1 MTECIYDV
9 LEQLL
14 TEKHDG
20 VVVNAMVYDN
30 YGNIVSKDGK
40 VYAYDA
46 TWKDLLTSYDG
57 QSITYDAQGNPTSY
71 LGHTLT
77 WEKGRQLKNFDNSIC
92 TYNANSI
99 RTSKT
104 VNGVKHTYTLDGS
117 KILRE
122 TWGGNT
128 IIPMYDNKDAVCGI
142 IYNSEPY
149 YFFKN
154 LQGDVIAI
162 ADKQAKVVAKYSYD
176 AWGVCTITEDNSGC
190 SIATINPFR
199 YRSYYFDDET
209 SLYYLQSRYYN
220 PMVGRFVNAD
230 DSEVLCL
237 QNGTIVSNLMVYCS
251 NNPTWDC
258 DDARMFSFNDLFN
271 KIKGFLQKL
280 FNKFM
285 DNLKK
290 QIQITRKYIKISVGV
305 IKLVLDIAVSVV
317 VNKFLKWGIEKLV
330 GFVMKKYIQNS
341 TKSFIQFLGK
351 VLNFGATKWLIK
363 ALMMRALNLGYI
375 RSVSNYV
382 KDIAVDTVLSYSMIL
397 SRINSICS
405 ACSSISGFIAFILD
419 LADREW
425 DDYLTIKLA

>member
-1 MTECIYDV
+1 
-9 LEQLL
+9 
-14 TEKHDG
+14 
-20 VVVNAMVYDN
+20 
-30 YGNIVSKDGK
+30 
-40 VYAYDA
+40 
-46 TWKDLLTSYDG
+46 
-57 QSITYDAQGNPTSY
+57 
-71 LGHTLT
+71 
-77 WEKGRQLKNFDNSIC
+77 
-92 TYNANSI
+92 
-99 RTSKT
+99 
-104 VNGVKHTYTLDGS
+104 
-117 KILRE
+117 
-122 TWGGNT
+122 
-128 IIPMYDNKDAVCGI
+128 
-142 IYNSEPY
+142 
-149 YFFKN
+149 
-154 LQGDVIAI
+154 
-162 ADKQAKVVAKYSYD
+162 
-176 AWGVCTITEDNSGC
+176 
-190 SIATINPFR
+190 
-199 YRSYYFDDET
+199 
-209 SLYYLQSRYYN
+209 
-220 PMVGRFVNAD
+220 
-230 DSEVLCL
+230 
-237 QNGTIVSNLMVYCS
+237 
-251 NNPTWDC
+251 
-258 DDARMFSFNDLFN
+258 
-271 KIKGFLQKL
+271 
-280 FNKFM
+280 M

>member
-77 WEKGRQLKNFDNSIC
+77 WEKGRQLKNFDNTIY
-92 TYNANSI
+92 TYNANRI

-128 IIPMYDNKDAVCGI
+128 IIPMYDNEEHVCGI
-142 IYNSEPY
+142 IYNDEPY
-149 YFFKN
+149 YFFTN

-176 AWGVCTITEDNSGC
+176 AWGVCTVVEDSSGC
-190 SIATINPFR
+190 DIATVNPFR
-199 YRSYYFDDET
+199 YRGYYFDEET
-209 SLYYLQSRYYN
+209 SLYNLQSRYYN
-220 PMVGRFVNAD
+220 PMVGRLVNAD
-230 DSEVLCL
+230 EADVLILAVDDVLFNNSYLYCYNEPIMNKDI
-237 QNGTIVSNLMVYCS
+237 NGNIKINIKWLGTAIDLILWLIPALLAVSRIWKNVSRSASKLVSFGDKLIAAGKKVFKRFDDRLYCAFAKESTYRIVKTIGVLAGIISIVSLIGS
-251 NNPTWDC
+251 I
-258 DDARMFSFNDLFN
+258 A
-271 KIKGFLQKL
+271 Q
-280 FNKFM
+280 
-285 DNLKK
+285 
-290 QIQITRKYIKISVGV
+290 YII
-305 IKLVLDIAVSVV
+305 D
-317 VNKFLKWGIEKLV
+317 
-330 GFVMKKYIQNS
+330 
-341 TKSFIQFLGK
+341 
-351 VLNFGATKWLIK
+351 
-363 ALMMRALNLGYI
+363 
-375 RSVSNYV
+375 
-382 KDIAVDTVLSYSMIL
+382 
-397 SRINSICS
+397 
-405 ACSSISGFIAFILD
+405 ILD
-419 LADREW
+419 GRW
-425 DDYLTIKLA
+425 DGYFDTSRFGPKLDLTRDY